1 MPVSR
6 PILLALIGAVLACAT
21 FYVSAATKSSD
32 DGAAAPTLAK
42 PTASKPSA
50 DKTQP
55 ARPDSA
61 KSEATAPAKAKAAKS
76 APAAAKPAAAKP
88 APTPAAKPAKPAAPK
103 INADLPPGVSRA
115 LAKGR
120 TVVLFF
126 YQRGS
131 ADDSATA
138 KAVAGLRGRR
148 GVAVFTAP
156 ISKLGDYRA
165 VTGGLG
171 VSQAPAVVIV
181 GKDKQARVVEG
192 YVDSE
197 TLAQEVADSR

>member
-6 PILLALIGAVLACAT
+6 PILLALIAAVLASAT
-21 FYVSAATKSSD
+21 FYVSTATKSSD
-32 DGAAAPTLAK
+32 DGGAVPTQASPAPAK
-42 PTASKPSA
+42 PSPSKAQPS
-50 DKTQP
+50 K
-55 ARPDSA
+55 
-61 KSEATAPAKAKAAKS
+61 ATPAKAKATSPAKAKATKP
-76 APAAAKPAAAKP
+76 APAAAKAAPA
-88 APTPAAKPAKPAAPK
+88 PAAKPAKPATAAD
-103 INADLPPGVSRA
+103 ADLPAGVARA
-115 LAKGR
+115 LAKSR

-138 KAVAGLRGRR
+138 RAVASLRGRR

-181 GKDKQARVVEG
+181 GRKKQARVVEG
-192 YVDSE
+192 YIDPE